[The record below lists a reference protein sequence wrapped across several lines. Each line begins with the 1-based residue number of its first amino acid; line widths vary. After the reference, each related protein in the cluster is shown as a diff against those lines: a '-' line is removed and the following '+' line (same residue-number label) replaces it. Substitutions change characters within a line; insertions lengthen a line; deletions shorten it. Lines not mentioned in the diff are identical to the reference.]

1 MSRHYDVTGH
11 GDVEC
16 FDGNVVLTPS
26 EGTFAI
32 VGAGGDDVT
41 FIDEGAMAV
50 ETIATGRS
58 SGPEMGRRLLSW
70 MEGDAVLVLV
80 YGAPES
86 GTVARID
93 LKQRKLLGVW
103 APPEC
108 AGPAS
113 RTPGTNA
120 P

>member
-1 MSRHYDVTGH
+1 
-11 GDVEC
+11 
-16 FDGNVVLTPS
+16 
-26 EGTFAI
+26 
-32 VGAGGDDVT
+32 
-41 FIDEGAMAV
+41 MAV

-58 SGPEMGRRLLSW
+58 SGPERGRRLLSW

-113 RTPGTNA
+113 RTPGINA